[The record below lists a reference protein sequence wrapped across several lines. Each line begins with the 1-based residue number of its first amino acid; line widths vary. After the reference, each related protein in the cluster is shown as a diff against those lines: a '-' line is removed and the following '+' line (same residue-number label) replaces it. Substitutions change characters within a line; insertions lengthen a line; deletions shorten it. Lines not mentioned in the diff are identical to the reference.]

1 MANSSLDGSTH
12 EGKCAGIVLA
22 AGTGTRFGGPKAPYV
37 FEGQRLIDRAVT
49 TLARGG
55 VDPVVAVLGA
65 WVGDVPNCEIVLNPE
80 FESGMGSSL
89 KIALKHLIENHPD
102 VDAAVITLVD
112 LIDLTPEAIKDMI
125 LSPGELLQATYNG
138 EIGHPVKLGR
148 EHWAPLFHELSGDM
162 GARAYLKR
170 HGATMVELSEFGTG
184 TDLDFRPTV

>member
-1 MANSSLDGSTH
+1 MAISSQDGSTH

-22 AGTGTRFGGPKAPYV
+22 AGSGTRFGGPKAPYV
-37 FEGQRLIDRAVT
+37 FKGQRLIDRAVT

-55 VDPVVAVLGA
+55 ADPIVAVLGA
-65 WVGDVPNCEIVLNPE
+65 WGGDVPNCEIVLNPD

-89 KIALKHLIENHPD
+89 TVALKHVIETHPE

-112 LIDLTPEAIKDMI
+112 LIDLTPEAINHMI

-148 EHWAPLFHELSGDM
+148 EHWAALFDELSGDM